1 MWRGLGVGSASWWA
15 MGGQM
20 PWPRAAAG
28 DSRVLHSSPPG
39 LYSAPKAM
47 QTCLACANM
56 GSSLRSVDGLLGRK
70 MWSTAGSASCSL
82 WVGGGGGGR
91 LAG

>member
-1 MWRGLGVGSASWWA
+1 
-15 MGGQM
+15 M

-28 DSRVLHSSPPG
+28 DSHVLHSSPPG

-70 MWSTAGSASCSL
+70 MWSMWSIAGSASCSL
-82 WVGGGGGGR
+82 GAVVEGGLLDRQGVVIFKP
-91 LAG
+91 